1 MLDAEEL
8 EILEALE
15 AGQLKRSINA
25 EEEIALA
32 RKAAKEYLS
41 KSKNITIRLSLA
53 DVSAVKRRS
62 QEVGIPYQTIISS
75 LIHQYASGKVKLE
88 A

>member
-8 EILEALE
+8 EIHEALE
-15 AGQLKRSINA
+15 AGQLKRSVNA

-32 RKAAKEYLS
+32 QTAAKEYLS

-53 DVSAVKRRS
+53 DVNAVKRRS

-75 LIHQYASGKVKLE
+75 LIHQYAGGKVKLE